1 VAETIG
7 KEDIFNQ
14 VLAQNK
20 VRFRFIANQYAPPND
35 AQDLYHDIL
44 YKLWKNM
51 DSFEGRSTPT
61 TWAYRVALNTAITYR
76 RDNLRHYKTLSK
88 YGKDVQIGQTGG
100 RGKARIE
107 GRSEEQIL
115 REFTQSLPGMERS
128 IFTLYLTNLSYQQIA
143 EIANINEG
151 TLRVKICRLRSKFE
165 QRYL

>member
-14 VLAQNK
+14 VLSQNK
-20 VRFRFIANQYAPPND
+20 ARFRFIANQYAPPND

-44 YKLWKNM
+44 YELWKNM

-76 RDNLRHYKTLSK
+76 RDNLRRYKTLSK
-88 YGKDVQIGQTGG
+88 YGKDVQIGQMGG
-100 RGKARIE
+100 RAKARIG
-107 GRSEEQIL
+107 GRSEEQIM
-115 REFTQSLPGMERS
+115 REFMQSLSDTELNL
-128 IFTLYLTNLSYQQIA
+128 FTLYLTNLSYQQIA
-143 EIANINEG
+143 EIVNIDEPI
-151 TLRVKICRLRSKFE
+151 LRVKISRLRSKFE